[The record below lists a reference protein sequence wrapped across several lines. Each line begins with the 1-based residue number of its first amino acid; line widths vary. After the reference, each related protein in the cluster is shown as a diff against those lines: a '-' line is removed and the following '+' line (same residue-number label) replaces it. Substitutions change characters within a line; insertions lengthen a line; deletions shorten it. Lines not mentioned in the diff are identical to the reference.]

1 MTEKEKR
8 RFTVIS
14 NSDINVIEPEYN
26 IERTRHEQY
35 NADFSENN
43 YQTNPIYEKLLNFQ
57 EIQKKKRFTVD
68 DLLKW

>member
-8 RFTVIS
+8 RFTVLS

-26 IERTRHEQY
+26 IERTRNEQY
-35 NADFSENN
+35 NAEFSENN

-57 EIQKKKRFTVD
+57 KIQKKKRFTVD

>member
-26 IERTRHEQY
+26 IERTRNEQY
-35 NADFSENN
+35 NADFSENH